1 MPAVSRK
8 GDVHKT
14 GHPCA
19 PFAKLA
25 PPLGNGTVFANFK
38 LMCRIRDPDVPH
50 TILIGIKCVPHVVP
64 LAHGHARVIVAG
76 KFQSTIGSAIDLG
89 TMVTGSPTVFVG
101 GGSAGAWSAQGNAG
115 GASLS
120 DVGAGSKYA

>member
-8 GDVHKT
+8 GDVHTT
-14 GHPCA
+14 GHPCDKRA
-19 PFAKLA
+19 NLA
-25 PPLGNGTVFANFK
+25 APLGNGTVFANKK
-38 LMCRIRDPDVPH
+38 LMCRIKDLDEVH
-50 TILIGIKCVPHVVP
+50 EILIGIKCVPHVVP
-64 LAHGHARVIVAG
+64 LAHGHTRVIVAG
-76 KFQSTIGSAIDLG
+76 KAQSTIGSAIDLG
-89 TMVTGSPTVFVG
+89 KMVKGSPNVFAG